1 MPEQGIEVHGQ
12 VVSFVRGKPK
22 PNMQVSS
29 FLAKRGEEEISSGM
43 TSFGLLE
50 TDSLGRFAFIT
61 NIEGKWNLILSV
73 MEKGKKKDCRIIL
86 DRVFSPQPVRYLAGE
101 MQVSVSGRDTSE
113 FEQGLQNDTVVMN
126 DVDYNRFMDA
136 YEDSLA
142 RRGIQEKNHRLGEVV
157 VKAKKWSREKDIF
170 ENRSKSVAYYDVSSE
185 IDDIQDKG
193 DYVGDD
199 IHELLFRMIRNFLR
213 WVDRNGE
220 LLQYKGRSPL
230 YVINYEQT
238 QATEIDQTRYQT
250 LRLEAIKSIYINE
263 ELSA

>member
-1 MPEQGIEVHGQ
+1 
-12 VVSFVRGKPK
+12 
-22 PNMQVSS
+22 
-29 FLAKRGEEEISSGM
+29 
-43 TSFGLLE
+43 
-50 TDSLGRFAFIT
+50 
-61 NIEGKWNLILSV
+61 
-73 MEKGKKKDCRIIL
+73 
-86 DRVFSPQPVRYLAGE
+86 

-170 ENRSKSVAYYDVSSE
+170 ENRSKSVAYYDVPSE

-199 IHELLFRMIRNFLR
+199 IHEL
-213 WVDRNGE
+213 
-220 LLQYKGRSPL
+220 
-230 YVINYEQT
+230 
-238 QATEIDQTRYQT
+238 
-250 LRLEAIKSIYINE
+250 
-263 ELSA
+263 